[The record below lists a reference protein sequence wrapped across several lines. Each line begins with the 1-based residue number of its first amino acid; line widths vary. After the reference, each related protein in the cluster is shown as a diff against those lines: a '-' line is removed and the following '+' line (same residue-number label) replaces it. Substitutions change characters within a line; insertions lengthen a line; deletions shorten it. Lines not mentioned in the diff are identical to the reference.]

1 MYLCSCGRV
10 TTVRFLMCK
19 VACFLIYLGGSEI
32 RKEQHDMVYLWNE
45 MRALICMQC
54 IRCMQFSVYYLML

>member
-1 MYLCSCGRV
+1 
-10 TTVRFLMCK
+10 MCK

-54 IRCMQFSVYYLML
+54 IRCMQFSVYSLML